1 MALNLGPL
9 NWRGDI
15 KWEEIPVQT
24 NTPLP
29 SSTLQSYFHPHFPF
43 FSFLLPP
50 GAAAQPSRCLISIS
64 LVDSGGLCSFVL
76 FAPSAEK
83 NPSFPSPLCPVAPP
97 AILTPKKGRAELVP
111 PHMYVQMNKTQEGG
125 GVSFSVKVLPRK
137 CLGEPDRSMGQ
148 EQEAET
154 REENGS

>member
-1 MALNLGPL
+1 MAWNLGPP

-50 GAAAQPSRCLISIS
+50 GAASQPSRYLISVS

-83 NPSFPSPLCPVAPP
+83 NPSFPLLLCPAAPP
-97 AILTPKKGRAELVP
+97 AILPHQKGESGAGATARVHPDEP
-111 PHMYVQMNKTQEGG
+111 RRGF
-125 GVSFSVKVLPRK
+125 SFSVKVLPRK
-137 CLGEPDRSMGQ
+137 RLGEPDLSVGQ

-154 REENGS
+154 REEHG

>member
-15 KWEEIPVQT
+15 KWEEIPVHT

-29 SSTLQSYFHPHFPF
+29 SSTLQSYFHPRFPF

-50 GAAAQPSRCLISIS
+50 GAAFQPSRYLISVS
-64 LVDSGGLCSFVL
+64 LVGLGGLRSFVL

-97 AILTPKKGRAELVP
+97 AILPPQKGESGAGATACVHPDERNP
-111 PHMYVQMNKTQEGG
+111 GG
-125 GVSFSVKVLPRK
+125 GFPFL
-137 CLGEPDRSMGQ
+137 
-148 EQEAET
+148 
-154 REENGS
+154 